1 MRITSE
7 LDGVEL
13 CEEKKIEIVM
23 GNDRRTELLAFQ
35 QRAYVV
41 LCKLLFSSDRS
52 NFVCQTQ
59 GEYLMSNF
67 YHKLYRPG
75 PDLQG
80 FQVLTKL
87 NIHLS
92 VEFRECVVNK
102 TLSSLKRSEF
112 RNNGQLLLHR
122 LV

>member
-1 MRITSE
+1 MPAPR
-7 LDGVEL
+7 
-13 CEEKKIEIVM
+13 
-23 GNDRRTELLAFQ
+23 

-102 TLSSLKRSEF
+102 TLSSLKGPEF
-112 RNNGQLLLHR
+112 RNNCQLLLYI
-122 LV
+122 LI